1 MGHQIWVGELLRVR
15 GRDPSIPCLVCKGRG
30 GWAQTGQVKA
40 AQGKL
45 GRPCSPDLQANTSGG
60 FGRARRGLHPQAGC
74 RYSDIRLV
82 DLFSL
87 PSQALRGWQQ
97 RLVEQHAPSRSS
109 LQTQLE

>member
-1 MGHQIWVGELLRVR
+1 MR
-15 GRDPSIPCLVCKGRG
+15 GQEPSIPYVVCKGCG

-45 GRPCSPDLQANTSGG
+45 GRPCTPDLHASTSGG

-82 DLFSL
+82 DLFFL
-87 PSQALRGWQQ
+87 PSQALRDWQQ
-97 RLVEQHAPSRSS
+97 RLVEHQTPSRSS